1 MCFFGTMGTIPCFAS
16 PSLCLEMCE
25 ESILLKDT
33 MDTTLER
40 VTETTSSSTKRH
52 CCVVVVVFFATTILQ
67 MCLLPHLFG
76 EVLGKLE
83 LFWFSMGKDKS
94 AQSIWEYLT

>member
-52 CCVVVVVFFATTILQ
+52 CCVVVVVFLQ
-67 MCLLPHLFG
+67 QQYYKCVCCPTCL
-76 EVLGKLE
+76 EK
-83 LFWFSMGKDKS
+83 FWGSWSYSGLV
-94 AQSIWEYLT
+94 WERISQLSPSGNI